1 MDTGAKTMD
10 RELDVSF
17 RRRLLGRRVA
27 WAGGTVALLVAVL
40 LFLPGW
46 LRPSIAR
53 ERIRTGVVDRGPV
66 EGVIE
71 ASGTV
76 IPAFEGVISSPL
88 EARVEKVLK
97 RPGEVVRAGEEILK
111 LDVSAA
117 RLALERLED
126 QLARK
131 ANEQEQTRIGLEK
144 NLTELTGRIESQKLD
159 LEAARYRAEQNRK
172 LQADGL
178 VSEQVLRASEVE
190 AKKAQIELAQLL
202 EKAGNE
208 RRATATQLR
217 GLELDLATLR
227 KERDEARRLL
237 ELATTRSDRSGV
249 LTWVV
254 PSEGATVPRGEVI
267 ARIADLDSF
276 RVEATVSDVH
286 SARLHPGLRV
296 KVVVDGEPV
305 PGRLASIDPT
315 IEDGAVRFKVDLD
328 APRHPKLR
336 NNLSVDVL
344 VVTGSRRDA
353 LRVPK
358 GPFAQGAGADEVF
371 VVRGDRAVRRTARF
385 GVSGYDHFEVLS
397 GLAEGDEV
405 ILSDMSDYA
414 HLEQVKLK

>member
-1 MDTGAKTMD
+1 MD

-17 RRRLLGRRVA
+17 RRRMMGRRVA
-27 WAGGTVALLVAVL
+27 WAAATVALLVLIL
-40 LFLPGW
+40 LSLPGW

-53 ERIRTGVVDRGPV
+53 ERIRTGVVDRGPI
-66 EGVIE
+66 EGVVE
-71 ASGTV
+71 ASGSV

-111 LDVSAA
+111 LDVSSA
-117 RLALERLED
+117 RLALERLEA
-126 QLARK
+126 QLAKK

-144 NLTELTGRIESQKLD
+144 NLTELNGRIESQKLD
-159 LEAARYRAEQNRK
+159 VEASRYREEANRK
-172 LQADGL
+172 LQTEGL
-178 VSEQVLRASEVE
+178 VSEQVLRGSEVE
-190 AKKAQIELAQLL
+190 AKKARIELAQLL

-208 RRATATQLR
+208 RRATQAQIR

-254 PSEGATVPRGEVI
+254 PREGATVPRGEVI

-286 SARLHPGLRV
+286 SARLHPGQRV
-296 KVVVDGEPV
+296 KVVVDGEPL

-315 IEDGAVRFKVDLD
+315 IENGAVRFRVDLD
-328 APRHPKLR
+328 DPRHPKLR

-344 VVTGSRRDA
+344 VVTEARRDT

-358 GPFAQGAGADEVF
+358 GPFAQGGATEEVF
-371 VVRGDRAVRRTARF
+371 VVQGDRALRRTARI
-385 GVSGYDHFEVLS
+385 GVSGYDHYEVLE
-397 GLAEGDEV
+397 GLAAGDEV
-405 ILSDMSDYA
+405 VLSDMSDYR